1 MSNIF
6 ESSLKDLKERIGTM
20 EINANTIVTVLR
32 FAMEVVESTQLKGE
46 AQKTLVIKLVKQ
58 VVVDAPISDDKEK
71 FLLDLVDNGIIGE
84 MTELVD
90 EFFEHPSDIFVDCC
104 LSEKVFAGLDSK
116 NQSFLAPSPSVDVQ
130 ESECQYM

>member
-6 ESSLKDLKERIGTM
+6 ESSLKDLKERIGSM

-71 FLLDLVDNGIIGE
+71 FLLDLVDNGIIGD
-84 MTELVD
+84 MTELVVSATNG
-90 EFFEHPSDIFVDCC
+90 E
-104 LSEKVFAGLDSK
+104 
-116 NQSFLAPSPSVDVQ
+116 VDVN
-130 ESECQYM
+130 SAVKVASTCCISFMKSRKRKKNNKI

>member
-6 ESSLKDLKERIGTM
+6 ESSLKDLKERIGSM

-58 VVVDAPISDDKEK
+58 VVVDAPISDDKEEYLKLENDK
-71 FLLDLVDNGIIGE
+71 FVI
-84 MTELVD
+84 
-90 EFFEHPSDIFVDCC
+90 
-104 LSEKVFAGLDSK
+104 SESIKAYFS
-116 NQSFLAPSPSVDVQ
+116 
-130 ESECQYM
+130 